1 MQTQRWQRRLFGAV
15 ISATLLLLSCALF
28 DVYSTKAAAYFVY
41 GCLVVFFT
49 LTTFGFV
56 VSTVYHKINRTKA
69 PKKLWK

>member
-28 DVYSTKAAAYFVY
+28 DVYSTKAAAYFIY
-41 GCLVVFFT
+41 GIMSVFFAMTT
-49 LTTFGFV
+49 LGFV
-56 VSTVYHKINRTKA
+56 VSTVYHKINRTKT